1 MPIRST
7 LLSLLAVLAVAGGA
21 QAAGTEA
28 LRINGHIDAAI
39 AGRIHD
45 ALGRGGHAI
54 RVTSA
59 GGDPLPAL
67 ALARDMRRTHATLI
81 VDGLCAGPCA
91 NYLFP
96 AAAKRMVLPGGLV
109 IFSGTASSA
118 LAMVPP
124 DRDNSLAVNYAPT
137 ALQEKTLFTDA
148 GVNPSLLLEPQL
160 RLETRCYSLTSH
172 DVSGKS
178 YINYRSD
185 FLGWVPSRAY
195 LAKAGIRTDGFWP
208 ATADQF
214 QIAFKKA
221 FPGGARGNIATFGPA
236 GPSRAASLLARL
248 KAVPQ
253 CDTGLPGKR

>member
-1 MPIRST
+1 
-7 LLSLLAVLAVAGGA
+7 
-21 QAAGTEA
+21 
-28 LRINGHIDAAI
+28 
-39 AGRIHD
+39 
-45 ALGRGGHAI
+45 
-54 RVTSA
+54 
-59 GGDPLPAL
+59 
-67 ALARDMRRTHATLI
+67 
-81 VDGLCAGPCA
+81 
-91 NYLFP
+91 
-96 AAAKRMVLPGGLV
+96 MVLPGGLV

-124 DRDNSLAVNYAPT
+124 DRDNSLSRQLRAHGPT
-137 ALQEKTLFTDA
+137 GENPFTDA
-148 GVNPSLLLEPQL
+148 GVNPALLLEPQL

-236 GPSRAASLLARL
+236 GS
-248 KAVPQ
+248 VEGGV
-253 CDTGLPGKR
+253 TPGKAESRPAM